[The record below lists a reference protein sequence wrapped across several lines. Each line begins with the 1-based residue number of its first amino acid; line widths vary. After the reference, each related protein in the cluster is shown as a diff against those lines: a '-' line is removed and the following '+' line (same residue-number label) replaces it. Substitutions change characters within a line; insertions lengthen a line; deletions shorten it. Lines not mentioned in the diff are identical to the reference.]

1 MLSIMPRSRQ
11 LTGSAPA
18 GHLTTGLARYALTV
32 LAFMAN
38 IAFVA
43 IMQYYVAWRSRM
55 ALSTPVTPSEHERKL
70 IETFARALENV
81 PANHAQITV
90 DGKTIDS
97 LAVPKPVFE
106 VLRLVADQMAKGRA
120 ISVVPTK
127 MLVTTQQ
134 AAELLG
140 SSRQHVVK
148 LLTDGEIA
156 YEKVGTHR
164 RIRIED
170 LIAYKQRRQST
181 RDDALRRLSEQ
192 AERLELKY

>member
-1 MLSIMPRSRQ
+1 
-11 LTGSAPA
+11 
-18 GHLTTGLARYALTV
+18 
-32 LAFMAN
+32 
-38 IAFVA
+38 
-43 IMQYYVAWRSRM
+43 M
-55 ALSTPVTPSEHERKL
+55 ALSTPVTPSEQERKL
-70 IETFARALENV
+70 IETFARALEKV

-90 DGKTIDS
+90 DGKTVDS
-97 LAVPKPVFE
+97 LAVPQPVFE
-106 VLRLVADQMAKGRA
+106 VLKLVADQMAKGRA

-134 AAELLG
+134 AAEFLG

-148 LLTDGEIA
+148 LLMAGEIA

-164 RIRIED
+164 RIPIED
-170 LIAYKQRRQST
+170 LMAYKQRRQST